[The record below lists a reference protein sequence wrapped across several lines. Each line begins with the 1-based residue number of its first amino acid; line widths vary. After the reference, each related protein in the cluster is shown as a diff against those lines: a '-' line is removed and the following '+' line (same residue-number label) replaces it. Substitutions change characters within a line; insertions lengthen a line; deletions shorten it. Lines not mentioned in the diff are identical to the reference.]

1 MEHIVLGKI
10 LIYLVANAA
19 TLVILSRAIPNEV
32 NYNGHDATV
41 VIFAVVLTLL
51 NVLVKPVL
59 KLITLPLSC
68 LTLGLFALVVNA
80 FVFYVGARFVTG
92 ITISYLGALVGAVVA
107 SLLNGALNGVLKDR
121 S

>member
-1 MEHIVLGKI
+1 VLKKI
-10 LIYLVANAA
+10 LVYLVVNAA
-19 TLVILSRAIPNEV
+19 TLVILSRIIPNEV
-32 NYNGHDATV
+32 NYNGHNAPV

-68 LTLGLFALVVNA
+68 LTFGLFALVVNA

-92 ITISYLGALVGAVVA
+92 ITISYLGALVGAIVA
-107 SLLNGALNGVLKDR
+107 GLLNGALSRILKDR